1 MPGISLEKSPCEKK
15 RRENQKGSE
24 GGPTTKQ
31 VSLGVKDRGKSSCV
45 KASQTFVQCKE
56 SLARLPG
63 SSALTGV
70 CLQEPACRCAP
81 AALGSVASAGWMV
94 DPRSRKPHSP

>member
-31 VSLGVKDRGKSSCV
+31 VSLGVKDRGKEGW
-45 KASQTFVQCKE
+45 KDGRTE
-56 SLARLPG
+56 
-63 SSALTGV
+63 
-70 CLQEPACRCAP
+70 EPPLMMTYVITC
-81 AALGSVASAGWMV
+81 W
-94 DPRSRKPHSP
+94 